1 MMLRGLTANN
11 GPHLLLLWSQCECH
25 AKNAM
30 SGQFRG
36 RNRGEFLLRYKAVFY
51 CRPMPE
57 QGQNT
62 SSSRNTNFWKGEA
75 GANKVSGG
83 SELSFPRNQFERRPK
98 TPAPLSRSNDRFRH
112 LGTNFQTWSGRGGE
126 QKEGRREGRRF
137 SRSLE
142 SGTTPHQPRV
152 FTFIELGGERRG
164 GVNRNPSLSLSL
176 PPLLIPLCL
185 PGVPALS
192 FL

>member
-51 CRPMPE
+51 CRPMPK
-57 QGQNT
+57 QRQNT

-75 GANKVSGG
+75 GANKVSSGG
-83 SELSFPRNQFERRPK
+83 SELS
-98 TPAPLSRSNDRFRH
+98 T
-112 LGTNFQTWSGRGGE
+112 
-126 QKEGRREGRRF
+126 
-137 SRSLE
+137 E
-142 SGTTPHQPRV
+142 S
-152 FTFIELGGERRG
+152 I
-164 GVNRNPSLSLSL
+164 
-176 PPLLIPLCL
+176 
-185 PGVPALS
+185 
-192 FL
+192 

>member
-1 MMLRGLTANN
+1 MTTVICTAAKKQQGANVGNLWHIPMLVRELTANN

-83 SELSFPRNQFERRPK
+83 GSELSNS
-98 TPAPLSRSNDRFRH
+98 T
-112 LGTNFQTWSGRGGE
+112 
-126 QKEGRREGRRF
+126 
-137 SRSLE
+137 E
-142 SGTTPHQPRV
+142 S
-152 FTFIELGGERRG
+152 I
-164 GVNRNPSLSLSL
+164 
-176 PPLLIPLCL
+176 
-185 PGVPALS
+185 
-192 FL
+192 

>member
-1 MMLRGLTANN
+1 MMLRGFAANN
-11 GPHLLLLWSQCECH
+11 SPHLLLLWSQCVCH
-25 AKNAM
+25 AKNVM
-30 SGQFRG
+30 RGQFRDC
-36 RNRGEFLLRYKAVFY
+36 NRGEFLLRYKAVFY
-51 CRPMPE
+51 CRPMPK
-57 QGQNT
+57 QRQNI
-62 SSSRNTNFWKGEA
+62 SSPRNTNFWKGEA

-98 TPAPLSRSNDRFRH
+98 TPPPLSRLNDRFRH

-137 SRSLE
+137 SRSPE

-152 FTFIELGGERRG
+152 FTFIEPRG
-164 GVNRNPSLSLSL
+164 GVNRNPSLSPSL
-176 PPLLIPLCL
+176 LTPLCL
-185 PGVPALS
+185 PALS

>member
-1 MMLRGLTANN
+1 MFSTARYQLGVNVENLRHIPLMLGGLTANN

-75 GANKVSGG
+75 GANKVSSGG
-83 SELSFPRNQFERRPK
+83 SELS
-98 TPAPLSRSNDRFRH
+98 T
-112 LGTNFQTWSGRGGE
+112 
-126 QKEGRREGRRF
+126 
-137 SRSLE
+137 E
-142 SGTTPHQPRV
+142 S
-152 FTFIELGGERRG
+152 I
-164 GVNRNPSLSLSL
+164 
-176 PPLLIPLCL
+176 
-185 PGVPALS
+185 
-192 FL
+192 